1 MALFIKMHEFPM
13 LCLRIK
19 LWPFASSVSLAVAA
33 RQRRRG
39 RLSFL
44 KTVCRINVTVKMMK
58 LAIV

>member
-19 LWPFASSVSLAVAA
+19 LWLFASSFSMAVAA
-33 RQRRRG
+33 RQRRKS

-44 KTVCRINVTVKMMK
+44 KKRFKIM
-58 LAIV
+58 